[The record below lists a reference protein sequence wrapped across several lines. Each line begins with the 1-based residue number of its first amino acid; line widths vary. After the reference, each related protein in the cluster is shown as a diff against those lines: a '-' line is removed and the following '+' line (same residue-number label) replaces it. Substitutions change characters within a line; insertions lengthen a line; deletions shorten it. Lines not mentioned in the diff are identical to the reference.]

1 MKFDYEGELILVSG
15 EGLFVFPHGG
25 TVGHEGNLY
34 IADARRNDKIP
45 HQVTKFSS
53 EGEVLMT
60 LGQKG
65 VGEERPNLIYPPN
78 DVVIDPDDVDIF
90 VVNNHRRGLNNRIA
104 HKPAGWEFI
113 KECGSKRS
121 QNRQLSEPL
130 TVAMDSKGR
139 LFDGDRENNRI
150 QIFPRKG
157 NLLMSGANLVYRVA
171 FLLLL
176 VIAFMLQIRS
186 QVQTLGQG
194 TLWVL

>member
-1 MKFDYEGELILVSG
+1 
-15 EGLFVFPHGG
+15 
-25 TVGHEGNLY
+25 
-34 IADARRNDKIP
+34 
-45 HQVTKFSS
+45 
-53 EGEVLMT
+53 MT
-60 LGQKG
+60 LGQRG
-65 VGEERPNLIYPPN
+65 VGGERPNLIYPPN
-78 DVVIDPDDVDIF
+78 DVVIDPDDGDIF

-139 LFDGDRENNRI
+139 LFVGDRENNRI